1 MSSDNF
7 DWQPL
12 ELPFQDSTF
21 ELFRSADGRFIQ
33 KKLRN
38 VGLQPFWQ
46 DMKAL
51 FNLDL
56 NAQIQN
62 AGLHYSQTA
71 AISALKVPKLVE
83 KTENSLILEWIE
95 GQTVPSKPDSKTLIE
110 IAHAWG
116 VLHQQTS
123 EYAGSLCLPS
133 LSSVELGERLE
144 LPEIAS
150 ELCSPI
156 LVDFRWDQFYRASSG
171 ELFLMDIDA
180 LVWGPVEW
188 EWVIWEYLIPAE
200 FIGLWVEH
208 YGTQPALAE
217 PVRTRLREILF
228 DLNALGWT
236 DKHAWMNAPTYWP
249 TG

>member
-1 MSSDNF
+1 MSSDNL
-7 DWQPL
+7 DCQPL
-12 ELPFQDSTF
+12 KLPFEDSTF
-21 ELFRSADGRFIQ
+21 ELFHNADGRFIQ

-51 FNLDL
+51 FDLDL

-62 AGLHYSQTA
+62 AGLHYSKSA
-71 AISALKVPKLVE
+71 AISPLKVPKLVE
-83 KTENSLILEWIE
+83 NTEKSLCLEWIE
-95 GQTVPSKPDSKTLIE
+95 GQTVSSKPDPKTLIE
-110 IAHAWG
+110 IARAWG

-123 EYAGSLCLPS
+123 EYAGSLCQPS
-133 LSSVELGERLE
+133 LCPAELGERLK

-150 ELCSPI
+150 ELCRPI
-156 LVDFRWDQFYRASSG
+156 LADFRWDQFYRASSG
-171 ELFLMDIDA
+171 ELFLMDVDA

-200 FIGLWVEH
+200 FIDVWVEH
-208 YGTQPALAE
+208 YGTQPTLAK

-236 DKHAWMNAPTYWP
+236 DKKDWMNAQSYWSEP
-249 TG
+249 